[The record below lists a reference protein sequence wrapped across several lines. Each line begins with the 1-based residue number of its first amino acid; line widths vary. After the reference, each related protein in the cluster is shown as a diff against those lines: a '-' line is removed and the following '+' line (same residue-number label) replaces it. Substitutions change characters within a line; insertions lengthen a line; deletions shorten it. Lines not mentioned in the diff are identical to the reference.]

1 MIRPTGATVAALAL
15 VALVGCGTAEPDTST
30 GPVAPPD
37 RSPVASQ
44 LTAAPPSE
52 PAPPTYLELRG
63 ADGATYLS
71 TPLHPDP
78 VVRDAD
84 AVLNP
89 VDERPAWW
97 GESGLPGSSETVVV
111 AGHNYSQSEAPF
123 RALRV
128 VQAGDLAFLA
138 TPAGTHTY
146 RVESVGPV
154 AKGALLSDNAL
165 RAQVPGRLVLA
176 NCDVRDGRPT
186 DDNYL
191 VVAQAVVD

>member
-1 MIRPTGATVAALAL
+1 M
-15 VALVGCGTAEPDTST
+15 
-30 GPVAPPD
+30 
-37 RSPVASQ
+37 ASQ
-44 LTAAPPSE
+44 PTAAAPSE
-52 PAPPTYLELRG
+52 SAPPTYLELRG

-89 VDERPAWW
+89 VDDRPAWW
-97 GESGLPGSSETVVV
+97 GESGLPGSTDTVVV

-128 VQAGDLAFLA
+128 VQAGDLALLA

>member
-1 MIRPTGATVAALAL
+1 MIRPAGATLAALAF
-15 VALVGCGTAEPDTST
+15 VALVGCGTSEST

-71 TPLHPDP
+71 TSLHPDP

-97 GESGLPGSSETVVV
+97 GESGLPGSAETVVV
-111 AGHNYSQSEAPF
+111 AGHNYSQSAAPF

-128 VQAGDLAFLA
+128 VQAGDLALLA

>member
-1 MIRPTGATVAALAL
+1 MASQVTVAPA
-15 VALVGCGTAEPDTST
+15 T
-30 GPVAPPD
+30 
-37 RSPVASQ
+37 Q
-44 LTAAPPSE
+44 
-52 PAPPTYLELRG
+52 PAPPTHLELRG
-63 ADGATYLS
+63 ADGSTYLS

-97 GESGLPGSSETVVV
+97 GESGLPGSAETVVV

-128 VQAGDLAFLA
+128 VHTGDLALLA
-138 TPAGTHTY
+138 TPTGTHTY

>member
-1 MIRPTGATVAALAL
+1 MIRPAGATLAALAF
-15 VALVGCGTAEPDTST
+15 VALVGCGTSEST

-71 TPLHPDP
+71 TSLHPDP

-89 VDERPAWW
+89 VDDRPAWW
-97 GESGLPGSSETVVV
+97 GESGLPGSAETVVV

-128 VQAGDLAFLA
+128 VQAGDLALLA